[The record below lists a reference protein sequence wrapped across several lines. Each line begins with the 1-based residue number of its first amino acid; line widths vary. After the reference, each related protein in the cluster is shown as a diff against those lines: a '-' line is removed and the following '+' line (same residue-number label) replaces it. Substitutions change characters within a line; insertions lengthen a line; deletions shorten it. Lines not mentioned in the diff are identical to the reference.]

1 MDGSTT
7 TRLFELMLR
16 SKTVAFDSIPMSSA
30 DKPIDRFRIS
40 PLIKVT
46 LLSFYVALLLPL
58 PFLAQATDAP
68 VGPELLVVLA
78 LVGALFL
85 GAGLSEQVQTS
96 DEGIAMV
103 SPLPWRGW
111 FLQWSEIK
119 ALKPRSTGQ
128 NGTVY
133 YFITAAA
140 DRAYLLPMRVVG
152 FARLVRTVEAKTGID
167 TQDVTPLAQP
177 WMYLFLLVMTV
188 FLLLMDAWAVWTA
201 THGGVV

>member
-1 MDGSTT
+1 MT
-7 TRLFELMLR
+7 
-16 SKTVAFDSIPMSSA
+16 SA
-30 DKPIDRFRIS
+30 DKSFDRFRIS

-46 LLSFYVALLLPL
+46 LLSFYIALLLPL
-58 PFLAQATDAP
+58 PFLAQASDAP
-68 VGPELLVVLA
+68 IGPGMLSVLA
-78 LVGALFL
+78 SLGAVFL

-96 DEGIAMV
+96 DEGITMV

-111 FLQWSEIK
+111 SLKWSEIK
-119 ALKPRSTGQ
+119 SLKPRSTGQ

-133 YFITAAA
+133 YFITEAA

-188 FLLLMDAWAVWTA
+188 LLLLMDAWAIWTA
-201 THGGVV
+201 THGGMI

>member
-1 MDGSTT
+1 M
-7 TRLFELMLR
+7 
-16 SKTVAFDSIPMSSA
+16 VSA
-30 DKPIDRFRIS
+30 EAIDRFRIS

-46 LLSFYVALLLPL
+46 LLSFYVALLVPL

-68 VGPELLVVLA
+68 VSPGVLVVLA
-78 LVGALFL
+78 LLGALFL

-96 DEGIAMV
+96 DQGIAMV

-111 FLQWSEIK
+111 SLAWSEIK
-119 ALKPRSTGQ
+119 SLKPRSTGQ

-133 YFITAAA
+133 YFITEAA

-188 FLLLMDAWAVWTA
+188 LLLLMDSWTIWAA
-201 THGGVV
+201 THGGMV

>member
-1 MDGSTT
+1 
-7 TRLFELMLR
+7 MLR
-16 SKTVAFDSIPMSSA
+16 SKFLAVLILFKPMASA
-30 DKPIDRFRIS
+30 NSGESLDRFRIS

-68 VGPELLVVLA
+68 VEPGVLVVLA
-78 LVGALFL
+78 LLGALFL
-85 GAGLSEQVQTS
+85 GAGLSERVQTTAQ
-96 DEGIAMV
+96 GIAMV

-111 FLQWSEIK
+111 SLQWTEIK

-133 YFITAAA
+133 YFITEAA

-177 WMYLFLLVMTV
+177 WMYLFLLIMTF
-188 FLLLMDAWAVWTA
+188 FLLLMDAWAVWAA
-201 THGGVV
+201 TQGGIA

>member
-1 MDGSTT
+1 MASVDLGES
-7 TRLFELMLR
+7 LE
-16 SKTVAFDSIPMSSA
+16 
-30 DKPIDRFRIS
+30 RFRIS

-46 LLSFYVALLLPL
+46 LLSFYGALLLPL

-68 VGPELLVVLA
+68 VDPRVLVILA
-78 LVGALFL
+78 LLGALLL
-85 GAGLSEQVQTS
+85 GAGLSEQVHTCEQ
-96 DEGIAMV
+96 GIAMV
-103 SPLPWRGW
+103 SPLPGRGW
-111 FLQWSEIK
+111 SLAWSEIK

-133 YFITAAA
+133 YFITEAA
-140 DRAYLLPMRVVG
+140 DQAYLLPMRVVG

-188 FLLLMDAWAVWTA
+188 FLLLIDSWVVWTA
-201 THGGVV
+201 TQLG

>member
-1 MDGSTT
+1 M
-7 TRLFELMLR
+7 
-16 SKTVAFDSIPMSSA
+16 VSA
-30 DKPIDRFRIS
+30 EAIDRFRIS

-46 LLSFYVALLLPL
+46 LLSFYVALLVPL

-68 VGPELLVVLA
+68 VSPGVLVVLA
-78 LVGALFL
+78 LLGALFL

-96 DEGIAMV
+96 DQGIAMV

-111 FLQWSEIK
+111 SLAWSEIK
-119 ALKPRSTGQ
+119 SLKPRSTGQ
-128 NGTVY
+128 NGRVY
-133 YFITAAA
+133 YFITEAA

-167 TQDVTPLAQP
+167 TQDVTPLSQP

-188 FLLLMDAWAVWTA
+188 LLLLMDGWTIWTA
-201 THGGVV
+201 THGGMV

>member
-1 MDGSTT
+1 MT
-7 TRLFELMLR
+7 L
-16 SKTVAFDSIPMSSA
+16 A
-30 DKPIDRFRIS
+30 DITLDRFRIS

-46 LLSFYVALLLPL
+46 LLSFYVALLSPL

-68 VGPELLVVLA
+68 VAPGVLVLLA
-78 LVGALFL
+78 LLGALFL
-85 GAGLSEQVQTS
+85 GAGLSEQVHTS

-111 FLQWSEIK
+111 SLKWSEIK

-128 NGTVY
+128 NGRVY
-133 YFITAAA
+133 YFITEAA

-188 FLLLMDAWAVWTA
+188 LLLLMDVWVVWTA
-201 THGGVV
+201 TQGGVG

>member
-1 MDGSTT
+1 MA
-7 TRLFELMLR
+7 L
-16 SKTVAFDSIPMSSA
+16 VSSNNA
-30 DKPIDRFRIS
+30 LDRFRIS

-46 LLSFYVALLLPL
+46 LLSFYGALLLPL
-58 PFLAQATDAP
+58 PFLAQAADAP
-68 VGPELLVVLA
+68 VRPSVLVVLA
-78 LVGALFL
+78 LLGAVFL
-85 GAGLSEQVQTS
+85 GAGLSEQVHTS

-111 FLQWSEIK
+111 FLPWSDIK

-133 YFITAAA
+133 YFITEAA

-188 FLLLMDAWAVWTA
+188 FLLLMDAWTIWTA
-201 THGGVV
+201 TQS

>member
-1 MDGSTT
+1 MTSVSSDDGS
-7 TRLFELMLR
+7 L
-16 SKTVAFDSIPMSSA
+16 
-30 DKPIDRFRIS
+30 DRFSIS

-68 VGPELLVVLA
+68 VPPWILVALA
-78 LVGALFL
+78 ILGAIFL
-85 GAGLSEQVQTS
+85 GAGLSEQVQAT
-96 DEGIAMV
+96 DQGIAMV

-111 FLQWSEIK
+111 SLQWSEIK

-133 YFITAAA
+133 YFITEAA

-152 FARLVRTVEAKTGID
+152 FARMVRTVEAKTGID

-177 WMYLFLLVMTV
+177 WMYLFLLVMTI

-201 THGGVV
+201 THGGIG

>member
-1 MDGSTT
+1 MTLTDQS
-7 TRLFELMLR
+7 L
-16 SKTVAFDSIPMSSA
+16 
-30 DKPIDRFRIS
+30 DRFRIS

-58 PFLAQATDAP
+58 PFLANTTEAP
-68 VGPELLVVLA
+68 IGPGLLVVLA
-78 LVGALFL
+78 LLGAVFL

-96 DEGIAMV
+96 DQGIAMV

-111 FLQWSEIK
+111 SLKWSEIK

-133 YFITAAA
+133 YFITETA

-177 WMYLFLLVMTV
+177 WMYLFLLIMTF
-188 FLLLMDAWAVWTA
+188 FLLLMDAWAVRTA
-201 THGGVV
+201 IHGGIE

>member
-1 MDGSTT
+1 M
-7 TRLFELMLR
+7 
-16 SKTVAFDSIPMSSA
+16 APADS
-30 DKPIDRFRIS
+30 DKSFDRFRIS

-46 LLSFYVALLLPL
+46 LLSFYMALLLPL

-68 VGPELLVVLA
+68 VSPGVLLTMAFL
-78 LVGALFL
+78 GALLL
-85 GAGLSEQVQTS
+85 GAGLSEQVHTS
-96 DEGIAMV
+96 DQGIAMV

-111 FLQWSEIK
+111 SLQWAEIK

-133 YFITAAA
+133 YFITKAA

-177 WMYLFLLVMTV
+177 WMYLFLLVMTF

-201 THGGVV
+201 THGGIG

>member
-1 MDGSTT
+1 MT
-7 TRLFELMLR
+7 
-16 SKTVAFDSIPMSSA
+16 SA
-30 DKPIDRFRIS
+30 DSACDRFRIS

-46 LLSFYVALLLPL
+46 LLSFYIALLSPL

-68 VGPELLVVLA
+68 ISPAVLMVLA
-78 LVGALFL
+78 VLGALFL
-85 GAGLSEQVQTS
+85 GAGLGERVQTN
-96 DEGIAMV
+96 DEGIALV

-111 FLQWSEIK
+111 TLAWADIK

-133 YFITAAA
+133 YFITEAA

-177 WMYLFLLVMTV
+177 WMYLFLLIMTF
-188 FLLLMDAWAVWTA
+188 FLLLMDAWTIWTA
-201 THGGVV
+201 THLG

>member
-1 MDGSTT
+1 MQSDD
-7 TRLFELMLR
+7 F
-16 SKTVAFDSIPMSSA
+16 SKSF
-30 DKPIDRFRIS
+30 DRFRIS

-58 PFLAQATDAP
+58 PFLAQVTTAP
-68 VGPELLVVLA
+68 VSPGLLVALA
-78 LVGALFL
+78 LLGALFL
-85 GAGLSEQVQTS
+85 GAGLSERVETS
-96 DEGIAMV
+96 DQGIAMV

-111 FLQWSEIK
+111 SLTWSEIT

-133 YFITAAA
+133 YLMTAAA

-152 FARLVRTVEAKTGID
+152 FARLVRTVEAKTGLD

-177 WMYLFLLVMTV
+177 WMYLFLLIMTV
-188 FLLLMDAWAVWTA
+188 FLLLMDAWTVWTA
-201 THGGVV
+201 THGGIA

>member
-1 MDGSTT
+1 M
-7 TRLFELMLR
+7 
-16 SKTVAFDSIPMSSA
+16 VSA
-30 DKPIDRFRIS
+30 EAIDRFRIS

-46 LLSFYVALLLPL
+46 LLSFYVALLVPL

-68 VGPELLVVLA
+68 IAPGVLVLLA
-78 LVGALFL
+78 LLGALFL

-96 DEGIAMV
+96 DQGIALV

-111 FLQWSEIK
+111 SLAWSEIK
-119 ALKPRSTGQ
+119 SLKPRSTGQ

-133 YFITAAA
+133 YFITEAA

-188 FLLLMDAWAVWTA
+188 LLLLMDSWTIWAA
-201 THGGVV
+201 THGGMV

>member
-1 MDGSTT
+1 MASVNSNNA
-7 TRLFELMLR
+7 L
-16 SKTVAFDSIPMSSA
+16 
-30 DKPIDRFRIS
+30 DRFRIS

-46 LLSFYVALLLPL
+46 LLSFYGALLLPL

-68 VGPELLVVLA
+68 VKPTILVVLA
-78 LVGALFL
+78 LLGAVFL
-85 GAGLSEQVQTS
+85 GAGLSEQVHTS

-111 FLQWSEIK
+111 SLPWSEIK

-133 YFITAAA
+133 YFITEAA

-167 TQDVTPLAQP
+167 TQDVRPLAQP

-188 FLLLMDAWAVWTA
+188 FLLLMDAWTIWTA
-201 THGGVV
+201 TQS

>member
-1 MDGSTT
+1 MDAIDSKGS
-7 TRLFELMLR
+7 L
-16 SKTVAFDSIPMSSA
+16 
-30 DKPIDRFRIS
+30 DRFRIS

-46 LLSFYVALLLPL
+46 LLSFYAALLLPL
-58 PFLAQATDAP
+58 PFLAQTTDATVP
-68 VGPELLVVLA
+68 PWLLVILA
-78 LVGALFL
+78 LLGALFL
-85 GAGLSEQVQTS
+85 GAGLSEQVQTT
-96 DEGIAMV
+96 DRGIAMV

-111 FLQWSEIK
+111 SLPWSEIK

-133 YFITAAA
+133 YFITEAA

-152 FARLVRTVEAKTGID
+152 FARMVRIVETKTGID

-188 FLLLMDAWAVWTA
+188 FLLLMDTWTVWTA
-201 THGGVV
+201 THGGLG

>member
-1 MDGSTT
+1 MQ
-7 TRLFELMLR
+7 
-16 SKTVAFDSIPMSSA
+16 SA
-30 DKPIDRFRIS
+30 DSSKSLDRFRIS

-68 VGPELLVVLA
+68 ISPKVLVSLA
-78 LVGALFL
+78 ILGAALL
-85 GAGLSEQVQTS
+85 GAGLSEQVHTS
-96 DEGIAMV
+96 DDGIAMV

-111 FLQWSEIK
+111 SLQWSEIK
-119 ALKPRSTGQ
+119 SLKPRSTGQ

-133 YFITAAA
+133 YFITEAA

-177 WMYLFLLVMTV
+177 WMYLFLLIMTV
-188 FLLLMDAWAVWTA
+188 FLLLMDAWTVWTA
-201 THGGVV
+201 THGGVVG